1 MDKYM
6 SKLSAGVDYGAGTFL
21 LLVAVMSVLGNLSVL
36 VTALKRFS
44 KMKPPEML
52 NVNLAVTDVGM
63 TISMYPLAI
72 TSAWSHGWL
81 GGDSSCLYYGLMGFF
96 FGVASI
102 MTLTIM
108 AVTRFVFSM
117 NLRSPGQKLSKRNM
131 VLLILF
137 SWIYALIWAVL
148 PLFGWGKYG
157 PEPFGTSCTIAWSDF
172 RVSGAPFII
181 SMFILCTLI
190 PAFTII
196 ICYFGI
202 VWRLHQE
209 YKSLENGQQIP
220 NAVKLERRLT
230 AIAILVSLG
239 FIGCWAPYAMVSFWS
254 MFRSSDSIPPLVSLL
269 PCLFAKSSTAYN
281 PIIYYAF
288 SNTFRK
294 EVKQLMCFSR
304 RPPHLLN
311 TVNVVEREMHV
322 RHNGERKLHS
332 VGTFE

>member
-1 MDKYM
+1 
-6 SKLSAGVDYGAGTFL
+6 SASQHFCCT
-21 LLVAVMSVLGNLSVL
+21 LVLGPPHPFCRINFCFFFIPPLAVMSVLGNLSVL

-108 AVTRFVFSM
+108 AVTR
-117 NLRSPGQKLSKRNM
+117 KRNM

-196 ICYFGI
+196 VCYFGI

-209 YKSLENGQQIP
+209 YKSLENGHQIP

-239 FIGCWAPYAMVSFWS
+239 FIGCWAPYATVSFWS

-304 RPPHLLN
+304 KPPRLDN

-332 VGTFE
+332 VGTFEEGNHA